1 VPFALSVA
9 FDRRLVLYPQGQ
21 ASRAEHRAR
30 CSELVLWCG
39 GDIGRVIDSPS
50 ASVNAFAS
58 YILRIKGIREGTEQV
73 MVVLTSTNPL
83 ALTVVDLRRRLETQI
98 PSLRT
103 ARWLIY
109 LDPESDPFFE
119 ASAIRL
125 GHLTGPLDEAP
136 VWLGPQDSPFLVL
149 STRLRNRRFVCQGLE
164 ELDES
169 ILMRFGER
177 LLVPFRTNR

>member
-1 VPFALSVA
+1 MPFALSVA

-119 ASAIRL
+119 ACFGHSIGAFDRPFGRGPRMARPARFPLSRPQYPPAQPSFRLPGIGRIR
-125 GHLTGPLDEAP
+125 
-136 VWLGPQDSPFLVL
+136 
-149 STRLRNRRFVCQGLE
+149 
-164 ELDES
+164 
-169 ILMRFGER
+169 
-177 LLVPFRTNR
+177 